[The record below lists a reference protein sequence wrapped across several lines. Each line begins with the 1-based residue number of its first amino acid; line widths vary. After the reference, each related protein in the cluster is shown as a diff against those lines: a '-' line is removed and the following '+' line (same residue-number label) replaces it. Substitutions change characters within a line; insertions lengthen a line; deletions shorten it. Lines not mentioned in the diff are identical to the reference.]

1 MMEEGG
7 EALGFAPEIC
17 WLSEQAEMW
26 LDRIRH
32 AITEPAH
39 VDRLHSPAGR
49 HRAEGKRE
57 SLCFVEANRA
67 AKIKAGSPP

>member
-1 MMEEGG
+1 
-7 EALGFAPEIC
+7 
-17 WLSEQAEMW
+17 MW